1 MDFKIKYKSNGEID
15 RYNTRLVAQGFN
27 QKEVIDYGE
36 TFSPVVKMVTL
47 RCLLNLVVPSSWPVF
62 RCLLNLAVLSCW
74 PVFQLDVNNAFLYG
88 DLNETV
94 YMKLLEGYYP
104 SGDNKVC
111 MLKNSLYGLK
121 QALRQWNAKLTSTLI
136 ENSFSQSKSDY
147 SLYTKS
153 DKGVFLALLL
163 MWMIL
168 SLLVSISKIDKFKVF
183 LKSKFVIKDLWNLK
197 YFLSIEVIDTHKRIC
212 LNQRKY
218 VLDLSSEYGMF
229 ACKPAKT
236 PLMTKIAISNEAT
249 VKKQNTLCKSS
260 TEAKYRALASVTSEV
275 IWILKILKDLKCE
288 KLLPVSLYRDGNSA
302 IKIAANPVF
311 NERTKHLK
319 IDLHFVREIFLSGV
333 VKNVKVDSINQIA
346 DILTKGLD
354 ASQHKELVEKLGMVD
369 IYQAETKRD
378 VEIVVSAGNKFKELM
393 LPFPFLIS
401 SFV

>member
-1 MDFKIKYKSNGEID
+1 MNFKIKYKSNGEID
-15 RYNTRLVAQGFN
+15 RYKTRLVAQGFN

-47 RCLLNLVVPSSWPVF
+47 

-218 VLDLSSEYGMF
+218 VLDLSFEYGMF
-229 ACKPAKT
+229 ACKHAKT

-249 VKKQNTLCKSS
+249 AKFMHSPLKSHLMIAFKILRYLKGS
-260 TEAKYRALASVTSEV
+260 SGLQLRQKYRALSSVTSEV

-288 KLLPVSLYRDGNSA
+288 KLLPVSLYRDGNTA

-319 IDLHFVREIFLSGV
+319 IDLHF
-333 VKNVKVDSINQIA
+333 
-346 DILTKGLD
+346 
-354 ASQHKELVEKLGMVD
+354 HKELVEKLGMVD

-378 VEIVVSAGNKFKELM
+378 VEIVVSLEGAAD
-393 LPFPFLIS
+393 PA
-401 SFV
+401 FVLG